1 MEKMNGFESSKKS
14 DSDSNKDKCL
24 SDDVIINLDQ
34 GDPTAFQEY
43 WMKMTDRFTVV
54 IPGWDLMS
62 YFSDTKNVCWFLEPE
77 LEKAIKALHG
87 TIGNAA
93 TEERYIVVGTGSSQ
107 LCQAALFALS
117 SLSEVT
123 PVSIVA
129 AVPYYSTYVEEAS
142 YLDSKLYKWEGDA
155 RTFDKKGPYIEMVT
169 SPNNPDGTMR
179 EPVVNRREGGKVIH
193 DFAYYWPHYTPITRR
208 QDHDLMLFTFS
219 KITGHAGSR
228 IGWALVKDI
237 EVAKKMVQYL
247 TVNSIGVSK
256 ESQTRATTILN
267 ELTKTCQP
275 QSESFFEYG
284 YEKMKS
290 RWERLREVVESSDVF
305 TLPNYP
311 QAFCNFFGKTISTSP
326 AFAWLGLKE
335 ERDLGSLLKE
345 KKVLAR
351 GGDRCGCDKKYVR
364 VNMLS
369 RDDDYDGFLH
379 RLATIK
385 DLKCIVP

>member
-1 MEKMNGFESSKKS
+1 MIGCENSKKS
-14 DSDSNKDKCL
+14 YSDSNKEKCL
-24 SDDVIINLDQ
+24 SDDVINLDQ

-43 WMKMTDRFTVV
+43 WMKKKDRCTVV
-54 IPGWDLMS
+54 IPAWDLMS
-62 YFSDTKNVCWFLEPE
+62 YFSDTTNVCWFLEPE

-87 TIGNAA
+87 AIGNAA

-117 SLSEVT
+117 SLSKVK
-123 PVSIVA
+123 PVSIVV

-142 YLDSKLYKWEGDA
+142 YVQSSLYKWEGDA
-155 RTFDKKGPYIEMVT
+155 RTFDNKGPYIELVT

-179 EPVVNRREGGKVIH
+179 EPVVNRREDGKVIH

-237 EVAKKMVQYL
+237 EVAKKMVHYL
-247 TVNSIGVSK
+247 TINSIGVSK

-267 ELTKTCQP
+267 ELTKTCRT

-290 RWERLREVVESSDVF
+290 RWERLREVVESGDAF

-326 AFAWLGLKE
+326 AFAWLGYKE

-345 KKVLAR
+345 KKVLTR
-351 GGDRCGCDKKYVR
+351 GGDRCGCDRKYVR
-364 VNMLS
+364 VSMLS
-369 RDDDYDGFLH
+369 RDDDFDVFIH

-385 DLKCIVP
+385 DLKCNQP

>member
-1 MEKMNGFESSKKS
+1 MIAFGNSKKS
-14 DSDSNKDKCL
+14 DSDSNKDNKSL
-24 SDDVIINLDQ
+24 SDGVINLDQ
-34 GDPTAFQEY
+34 GDPTMFEEY
-43 WMKMTDRFTVV
+43 WMKMKDRCTVV
-54 IPGWDLMS
+54 IPAWDLMS

-87 TIGNAA
+87 AIGNAA

-117 SLSEVT
+117 SLSEVK

-142 YLDSKLYKWEGDA
+142 YLQSKLYKWEGDA
-155 RTFDKKGPYIEMVT
+155 RTFDKEGPYIEMVT

-179 EPVVNRREGGKVIH
+179 EPVVNRKEGGKVIH

-208 QDHDLMLFTFS
+208 EDQDLMLFTFS

-237 EVAKKMVQYL
+237 DVAKKMVQYL

-256 ESQTRATTILN
+256 ESQIRATKILN
-267 ELTKTCQP
+267 ELTKTCRT

-284 YEKMKS
+284 YEKMNS
-290 RWERLREVVESSDVF
+290 RWERLREVVDSGDAF
-305 TLPNYP
+305 TIPNHP
-311 QAFCNFFGKTISTSP
+311 QAFCNFFGKTISSAP
-326 AFAWLGLKE
+326 AFAWLGLKA

-345 KKVLAR
+345 NKVLTR
-351 GGDRCGCDKKYVR
+351 GGDRCGCAKKYVR
-364 VNMLS
+364 VSMLS
-369 RDDDYDGFLH
+369 RDDDYDVFLH

-385 DLKCIVP
+385 DLKCIEP

>member
-1 MEKMNGFESSKKS
+1 MVGLEISKKS
-14 DSDSNKDKCL
+14 DSDSIKNNRL
-24 SDDVIINLDQ
+24 SDAVINLDQ

-43 WMKMTDRFTVV
+43 WMKMKDRCTVV
-54 IPGWDLMS
+54 IPGWDMMS
-62 YFSDTKNVCWFLEPE
+62 YFSNTTDVCWFLEPE
-77 LEKAIKALHG
+77 LAKAIKALHG
-87 TIGNAA
+87 AIGNAA

-117 SLSEVT
+117 SLSEVK

-129 AVPYYSTYVEEAS
+129 ATPYYSTYVEEAS
-142 YLDSKLYKWEGDA
+142 YLQSKLYKWEGDA
-155 RTFDKKGPYIEMVT
+155 RTFDKNGPYIEMMT
-169 SPNNPDGTMR
+169 SPNNPDGTIR
-179 EPVVNRREGGKVIH
+179 EPVVNRSGKVIH

-237 EVAKKMVQYL
+237 EVAKRMVQYL
-247 TVNSIGVSK
+247 TINSIGVSK

-267 ELTKTCQP
+267 EITKICRNK
-275 QSESFFEYG
+275 SESFFEYG
-284 YEKMKS
+284 FEKMKS
-290 RWERLREVVESSDVF
+290 RWERLREVVDSGDTF

-311 QAFCNFFGKTISTSP
+311 QAFCNFFGKSISNSP
-326 AFAWLGLKE
+326 AFAWLGCKE

-345 KKVLAR
+345 NKVLTR

-364 VNMLS
+364 VSMLS
-369 RDDDYDGFLH
+369 RDDDFDIFLH

-385 DLKCIVP
+385 DLKCIKP

>member
-1 MEKMNGFESSKKS
+1 MGSAKSKKS
-14 DSDSNKDKCL
+14 DSDSKNNKCL
-24 SDDVIINLDQ
+24 SDEVINLDQ

-43 WMKMTDRFTVV
+43 WMKMKDRCTVV
-54 IPGWDLMS
+54 IPGWDHMS
-62 YFSDTKNVCWFLEPE
+62 YFSDTTDVCWFLEPE
-77 LEKAIKALHG
+77 LAKAIKALHG
-87 TIGNAA
+87 AVGNAA
-93 TEERYIVVGTGSSQ
+93 TEEHYIVVGTGSSQ

-117 SLSEVT
+117 SLSDAN

-129 AVPYYSTYVEEAS
+129 AVPYYSTYVDEGS
-142 YLDSKLYKWEGDA
+142 YLRSELYKWEGDA
-155 RTFDKKGPYIEMVT
+155 RTFDKKGPYIELVT

-179 EPVVNRREGGKVIH
+179 EPVVKRSDHGGKVIH

-247 TVNSIGVSK
+247 TINSIGVSK

-267 ELTKTCQP
+267 ELTKTCRT

-290 RWERLREVVESSDVF
+290 RWERLREVVESGDAF
-305 TLPNYP
+305 TLPNHS

-326 AFAWLGLKE
+326 AFAWLGCKE
-335 ERDLGSLLKE
+335 ERDLGSLLKG
-345 KKVLAR
+345 KKVLTR
-351 GGDRCGCDKKYVR
+351 GGDRFGSDKKYVR
-364 VNMLS
+364 VSMLS
-369 RDDDYDGFLH
+369 RDDDFDVFLH

-385 DLKCIVP
+385 NLKCIEP